1 MPPFDTMTRPRRP
14 TTDTPPPLDAVRRQT
29 VCAGPGGAQRGPRG
43 LYWIAPSPPDGDGA
57 LATWWR
63 LVDAVLAA
71 RPALVQFR
79 DKSARAPAERRDLAA
94 AFGARV
100 HAAGSRWIVNDDA
113 ALALALDADG
123 VHLGQDDLDRHAGL
137 AGQHREAAALAD
149 RRAARRAALERL
161 RLALG
166 PERSLGV
173 TCHNRLELATEAV
186 AGGADLVA
194 FGAFHP
200 SPTKPEAHRRYPASL
215 DLLRAA
221 RERLP
226 GTTLCAI
233 GGIQA
238 AHAPAL
244 YAAGADL
251 VAVVS
256 AVAQAADPTRAAQA
270 FAAPA

>member
-1 MPPFDTMTRPRRP
+1 MTDHPATPHAQAQNSAATDRGDVVPRVSLR
-14 TTDTPPPLDAVRRQT
+14 
-29 VCAGPGGAQRGPRG
+29 PRG
-43 LYWIAPSPPDGDGA
+43 LYWIAPSPPDDDSA

-71 RPALVQFR
+71 KPALVQFR
-79 DKSARAPAERRDLAA
+79 DKSARARAERRHLAA

-100 HAAGSRWIVNDDA
+100 RAAGSHWIVNDDA
-113 ALALALDADG
+113 TLAIELDADG
-123 VHLGQDDLDRHAGL
+123 VHLGQSDLDRHAGL
-137 AGQHREAAALAD
+137 DASGTITAVSAD
-149 RRAARRAALERL
+149 RPAARRAALKHL
-161 RLALG
+161 RTALG
-166 PERSLGV
+166 PDRSLGV
-173 TCHNRLELATEAV
+173 TCHNRLDLATEAA

-194 FGAFHP
+194 FGAFYP
-200 SPTKPEAHRRYPASL
+200 SPTKPEAHRQHPASL

-233 GGIQA
+233 GGIGA

-244 YAAGADL
+244 YAAGTDL
-251 VAVVS
+251 IAVVS
-256 AVAQAADPTRAAQA
+256 AIAEAVDPTRAAQA